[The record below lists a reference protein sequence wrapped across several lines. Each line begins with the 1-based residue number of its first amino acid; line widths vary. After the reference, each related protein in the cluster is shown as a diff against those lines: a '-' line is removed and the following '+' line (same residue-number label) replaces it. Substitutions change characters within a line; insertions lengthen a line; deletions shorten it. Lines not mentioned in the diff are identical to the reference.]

1 MCFNKRKKKLLEKA
15 IEKFNEELDAAL
27 SDLQEY
33 ARGLDEDFGTMIGC
47 WDESF
52 RKISWMRPTMREVEN
67 GDVTIGDLIEKSRK
81 LPEMVAESKKVLL
94 SFWERAKKNITDLAE
109 WDEAGVPLFITL
121 SSVRHPENKKIYAMC
136 YEFKKI
142 DKNNY
147 KVFIFRDD
155 DKEGVVTTFT
165 PFDWKINK
173 MTEEEFEKYYI
184 MGRMEHGPSF
194 DKETDAIEYDNS
206 IRRLFHGQ
214 SNEE

>member
-15 IEKFNEELDAAL
+15 IEKFNGEIDAAI

-33 ARGLDEDFGTMIGC
+33 ARGLDEDFGAMIGY

-52 RKISWMRPTMREVEN
+52 RKISWMSPTVADVEK
-67 GDVTIGDLIEKSRK
+67 GYVTIEDLVAKSRK
-81 LPEMVAESKKVLL
+81 LPEMVTESKRELL
-94 SFWERAKKNITDLAE
+94 LFWKSAKKNITDLAE
-109 WDEAGVPLFITL
+109 WDEEGVPLFITL
-121 SSVRHPENKKIYAMC
+121 SSVRHPEGKKIYAMC

-147 KVFIFRDD
+147 KAFIFSDET
-155 DKEGVVTTFT
+155 KEGIVTTFT
-165 PFDWKINK
+165 PFDWRINK

-194 DKETDAIEYDNS
+194 DNETDAIEYNNS
-206 IRRLFHGQ
+206 IRRLFHG
-214 SNEE
+214 

>member
-15 IEKFNEELDAAL
+15 IEKFNEELDAAI

-33 ARGLDEDFGTMIGC
+33 ARGLDEDFGAMIDYY

-52 RKISWMRPTMREVEN
+52 RRINWTRPTTSEVEN
-67 GDVTIGDLIEKSRK
+67 GLTVEDLIAKSRE
-81 LPEMVAESKKVLL
+81 LPEMVTESKRELL
-94 SFWERAKKNITDLAE
+94 LFWKRAKKNITDLAE

-121 SSVRHPENKKIYAMC
+121 SSVRHPEYEKLYAMC

-142 DKNNY
+142 DKNKY

-155 DKEGVVTTFT
+155 AKEGTVTTFT

-184 MGRMEHGPSF
+184 MGRMGNGPSF
-194 DKETDAIEYDNS
+194 DKETDAIEYNNS

-214 SNEE
+214 PKE

>member
-1 MCFNKRKKKLLEKA
+1 MCFNKRKKRLLEKA
-15 IEKFNEELDAAL
+15 IEKFNEEIDAAL

-33 ARGLDEDFGTMIGC
+33 ARGLDEDFGAVVGY

-52 RKISWMRPTMREVEN
+52 RKISWMSPTPGEVEN
-67 GDVTIGDLIEKSRK
+67 GLTVEDLIEKSRK
-81 LPEMVAESKKVLL
+81 LPGMVAESKKELL
-94 SFWERAKKNITDLAE
+94 SFWEKAKKNITDLAE
-109 WDEAGVPLFITL
+109 WDEVGVPLFITL
-121 SSVRHPENKKIYAMC
+121 SSVRHPEYKKIYAMC

-147 KVFIFRDD
+147 TVFIFRDD

-214 SNEE
+214 PKE